1 MKRISW
7 SVVCICILLCF
18 CLSCSRLNTNNI
30 HIKVS
35 ESEHYYSLDAQY
47 KKDETRS
54 VDNYLDDH
62 LGKGNDIS
70 FTNAR
75 IDADLTLNDGTKLYM
90 DKAVGK
96 LIIKF
101 NKDENSMA
109 SYIKIKDLAE
119 GLKPI
124 MSK

>member
-1 MKRISW
+1 MLS
-7 SVVCICILLCF
+7 F

-47 KKDETRS
+47 KKDEAS
-54 VDNYLDDH
+54 AIDYYLDDH
-62 LGKGNDIS
+62 LGIGNHIS
-70 FTNAR
+70 FTNTR
-75 IDADLTLNDGTKLYM
+75 IDADLTLNDGTKFYM
-90 DKAVGK
+90 DKAPGK

-109 SYIKIKDLAE
+109 SYLKIKDLAE

-124 MSK
+124 MNK

>member
-1 MKRISW
+1 MFY
-7 SVVCICILLCF
+7 L
-18 CLSCSRLNTNNI
+18 CLSCSRLNKNNI

-35 ESEHYYSLDAQY
+35 ESEHNYSLDAKY
-47 KKDETRS
+47 KESETRAI
-54 VDNYLDDH
+54 DNYLDDH
-62 LGKGNDIS
+62 LGKGNHIS
-70 FTNAR
+70 FINTR
-75 IDADLTLNDGTKLYM
+75 INADLTLNDGTKFYM
-90 DKAVGK
+90 DKAPGK

-109 SYIKIKDLAE
+109 SYINIKDLAE